1 MVRITAPLEVSCEYY
16 NDLSA
21 LSLPEPMVNIP
32 SMLPAAY
39 LPPRPVSTELML
51 MNICLYQNFSVWL
64 IKHEDSK
71 EQSNHFLAY
80 EK

>member
-39 LPPRPVSTELML
+39 LPPPPCKYRVNANEHLPLSEFFCMA
-51 MNICLYQNFSVWL
+51 N
-64 IKHEDSK
+64 
-71 EQSNHFLAY
+71 
-80 EK
+80 